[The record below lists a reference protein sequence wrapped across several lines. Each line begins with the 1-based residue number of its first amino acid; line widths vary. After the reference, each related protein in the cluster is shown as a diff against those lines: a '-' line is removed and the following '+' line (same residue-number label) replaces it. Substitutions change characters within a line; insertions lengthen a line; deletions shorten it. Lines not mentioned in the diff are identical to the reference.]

1 MNIRN
6 TINKKKINYNIELLR
21 LLLSFW
27 VVIQHCY
34 RKSNKNLK
42 GLFHVPTF
50 MIMSFFYYNNILKT
64 RDIIKIEQRLQRI
77 SIPYILWPTF
87 LFISNNILFL
97 LFGFSQYNK
106 KLILN
111 DLVLQLIFGFNYH
124 YIFYFQFILI
134 LLTIL
139 FTIISIIFKGS
150 YIFNFQLL
158 LILAYIIQYSYWSL
172 YFLKPY
178 PDSINISLGTIFEL
192 LPFAVAGVTL
202 HYFGLI
208 TTLKKIKGLA
218 LFFSGT
224 IIYLILKFNIFT
236 RIQGFLFPG
245 IMLNIG
251 GICIFTIFSLFSFQN
266 ENLVEILK
274 IITKYTGGIYY
285 IHMICYSFLKQI
297 FFFVEA
303 KMFIG
308 VIIIY
313 IISYIIC
320 YFGNKL
326 SYQTK
331 FKFLFN

>member
-1 MNIRN
+1 MNDRN
-6 TINKKKINYNIELLR
+6 AINKKKINYSIQLLR

-34 RKSNKNLK
+34 KKSNKNLK

-50 MIMSFFYYNNILKT
+50 MIMSFFYYYNILQK

-77 SIPYILWPTF
+77 SIPYILWPIF
-87 LFISNNILFL
+87 LFISNNILFI

-106 KLILN
+106 KLILK

-124 YIFYFQFILI
+124 YIFYFQFILM

-150 YIFNFQLL
+150 YIFIFQLF
-158 LILAYIIQYSYWSL
+158 LILAYILQYSYWSL
-172 YFLKPY
+172 YFLKSY
-178 PDSINISLGTIFEL
+178 PDAINVSLGSIFEL
-192 LPFAVAGVTL
+192 LPFAVSGVTL
-202 HYFGLI
+202 SHFDLV
-208 TTLKKIKGLA
+208 TMLKKFKGLTI
-218 LFFSGT
+218 FFSGV

-236 RIQGFLFPG
+236 RIEGFLFPG
-245 IMLNIG
+245 VMLNIG
-251 GICIFTIFSLFSFQN
+251 GIRIFIIFSLFSFKN
-266 ENLVEILK
+266 KNLLEILK

-285 IHMICYSFLKQI
+285 IHMISYSFLKKI

-303 KMFIG
+303 KTFLG
-308 VIIIY
+308 VIVIY

-320 YFGNKL
+320 FLGNKL